1 VGYITFIHIATSGD
15 TGSQVL
21 QYWSLCAIAKENN
34 LEIVFPESMI
44 SAGWGFKF
52 CKLLDININYKPDE
66 FFKDF
71 INININQK
79 VKVDENLFNLDSSKN
94 YNIVDLF
101 LFCDY
106 WYPKHSKLIENIT
119 WNKKYYLEA
128 VNLFE
133 TIKIPNKE
141 LVSIHVRRGD
151 YLLPQHHHFCKL
163 DNRYYEEAL
172 QDFIKDIEKYHF
184 IVFSNDIEWCKQ
196 HLIDGEMVTFMPQ
209 GIDYVDL
216 IVMSMCNHNIIAN
229 STYSLVAAYKNNNKN
244 KKIICPTNYVK
255 SYSEVPILNGNYYPQ
270 TWKNI
275 DNDY

>member
-1 VGYITFIHIATSGD
+1 MGYITFNNIGTSGD
-15 TGSQVL
+15 LGSQVM

-44 SAGWGFKF
+44 HAGWGFKF
-52 CKLLDININYKPDE
+52 CKLFDIDIKYKPNE
-66 FFKDF
+66 FFQDF
-71 INININQK
+71 LPLNVNHK
-79 VKVDENLFNLDSSKN
+79 VKKDETLFNLDSNKN

-106 WYPKHSKLIENIT
+106 WYPKYSEFIDSIK
-119 WNKKYYLEA
+119 WNEKYYLDA
-128 VNLFE
+128 INIFE

-151 YLLPQHHHFCKL
+151 YLSHDHFCKL

-184 IVFSNDIEWCKQ
+184 VVFSNDIEWCKEN
-196 HLIDGEMVTFMPQ
+196 LIDGDMVTFMPQ

-216 IVMSMCNHNIIAN
+216 IVMSMCDHNIIAN
-229 STYSLVAAYKNNNKN
+229 STYSWVAAYKNNNKN
-244 KKIICPTNYVK
+244 KKIMCPTNYVK
-255 SYSEVPILNGNYYPQ
+255 SYSPVSIINNNYYLN

-275 DNDY
+275 DNEC